1 MIKAAWTIED
11 SKRLYNIDN
20 WGSGYF
26 TINEKGNLSVTP
38 HPSQPAIEIIKVIE
52 EMRSQKVPLPAVIRF
67 HDILRY
73 QVRKLNQTFINT
85 IEEAE
90 YQGSFMGVYPIKVN
104 QMREVVEEIMEAG
117 EEYKYG
123 LEAGSKPELL
133 AVLAYNTNKESLTI
147 LNGYK
152 DEDYLKLAL
161 MGMKL
166 GRKVVIV
173 IEKFSELDKLLKISK
188 KFNVKPH
195 IGLRGKMSI
204 KGQGKWAGSSGDR
217 AKFGLTIAEMVEAVE
232 VMRKEDLLDCV
243 KLFHF
248 HIGSQIS
255 DIRTIKA
262 AINEGARIYTQL
274 HKLGCQLEYFDA
286 GGGLGID
293 YDGSKSKS
301 DSSVNYNLSE
311 YVADIVY
318 GLKQMC
324 DLSDVPHPNIV
335 TESGRAITAHHSCV
349 ITNVVDKITVSK
361 DSLETQEISGQEHH
375 LVKNMR
381 ELNDWELTEDNYQ
394 ETYNEAIQLKE
405 QGLNAF
411 NLGVL
416 DLKERANLETLFWKI
431 MNRVFAF
438 SKTIESA
445 PEAILTLEKELAPQY
460 LCNFSIFQSAA
471 DSWAIDQILPVIPI
485 TRHNEYPNV
494 SCSIADIT
502 CDSDGKID
510 KFINNDS
517 FQSIMP
523 VHELRDEEEY
533 LVGMFLT
540 GAYQDVMG
548 DMHNL
553 FGRLNEVHVYADED
567 DPQGFYIEEIIKGGS
582 SSNVLSTMQY
592 NPEYMAQRLKKSFSR
607 LVSSGN
613 IAAREGVKWVDFYED
628 CLTNYTYL
636 SDEKA
641 LK

>member
-1 MIKAAWTIED
+1 MTSENWTIED
-11 SKRLYNIDN
+11 SKKLYSIDN
-20 WGSGYF
+20 WGSDYF
-26 TINEKGNLSVTP
+26 SISNNGNLTVTSNS
-38 HPSQPAIEIIKVIE
+38 SQPPIEISQVVE
-52 EMRSQKVPLPAVIRF
+52 EMRSQNVSLPAVIRF

-73 QVRKLNQTFINT
+73 QVQKLNDTFNNI
-85 IEEAE
+85 IDEAS
-90 YQGSFMGVYPIKVN
+90 YRGRFMGVYPIKVN
-104 QMREVVEEIMEAG
+104 QMREVVEEIIEAG
-117 EEYKYG
+117 EKYHYG

-152 DEDYLKLAL
+152 DEDYLRLAL

-166 GRKVVIV
+166 GRKVIIV
-173 IEKFSELDKLLKISK
+173 IEKFSELPKLLKVADHYG
-188 KFNVKPH
+188 VKPL

-204 KGQGKWAGSSGDR
+204 KSEGKWAGSSGDR
-217 AKFGLTIAEMVEAVE
+217 AKFGLTIAEMVETVE
-232 VMRKEDLLDCV
+232 LLRERELLDCI

-274 HKLGCQLEYFDA
+274 YSLGCQLEYFDA

-301 DSSVNYNLSE
+301 ESSVNYNLNE

-324 DLSDVPHPNIV
+324 DLTDTPHPNIV

-349 ITNVVDKITVSK
+349 ITNVVDEITVSK
-361 DSLETQEISGQEHH
+361 DSLNTKKPSANEHH
-375 LVKNMR
+375 LVGNMR
-381 ELNDWELTEDNYQ
+381 ELNDWALAEENYQ
-394 ETYNEAIQLKE
+394 EIYNEAIQLKE
-405 QGLNAF
+405 QGLSAF

-416 DLKERANLETLFWKI
+416 DLKGRANLETLFWKI
-431 MNRVFAF
+431 MTKLFSF
-438 SKTIESA
+438 SKTLDDP
-445 PEAILTLEKELAPQY
+445 PEALLKLEKELAPQY

-471 DSWAIDQILPVIPI
+471 DSWAIDQILPVIPLS
-485 TRHNEYPNV
+485 RLNERPDVN
-494 SCSIADIT
+494 CSIADIT

-510 KFINNDS
+510 KFINNDG

-523 VHELRDEEEY
+523 VHQLKENEEY

-553 FGRLNEVHVYADED
+553 FGRLNEVHVYADQD

-582 SSNVLSTMQY
+582 SSHVLSTMQY
-592 NPEYMAQRLKKSFSR
+592 NPEFMAQRLKKAFSK
-607 LVSSGN
+607 LVASN
-613 IAAREGVKWVDFYED
+613 KMPARESVKWVNFYDE
-628 CLTNYTYL
+628 CLTSYTYL
-636 SDEKA
+636 SDT
-641 LK
+641 